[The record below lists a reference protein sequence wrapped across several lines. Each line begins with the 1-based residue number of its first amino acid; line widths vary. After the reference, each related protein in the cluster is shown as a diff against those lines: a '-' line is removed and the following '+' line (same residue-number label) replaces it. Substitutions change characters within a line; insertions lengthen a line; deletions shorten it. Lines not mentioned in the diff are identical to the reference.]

1 MSSYVYMKILES
13 QPRRYDRG
21 LAMLSLG
28 HADRVKERL
37 VAENVRLRDRVLE
50 VGCGTGTVAVLAA
63 RAGAAVTA
71 FDVSA
76 AMLEVAREKV
86 AVEGLGDR
94 VELEE
99 TSISGM
105 DHYPDESFDV
115 VISTL
120 VFSELSP
127 DEQGYVL
134 DHAYRILGS
143 GGRLA
148 LADEARPRTVW
159 MRLLHGLLRVPLLV
173 LTFALTQT
181 STRAVRGLAARVRRA
196 GFIVETEERTA
207 LDSFLYLVAVKEGAG

>member
-21 LAMLSLG
+21 LTLLSLG
-28 HADRVKERL
+28 QADRAKKRL

-50 VGCGTGTVAVLAA
+50 VGCGTGTLAVLAA
-63 RAGAAVTA
+63 RAGAVVTA

-76 AMLEVAREKV
+76 AMLDVAKEKV
-86 AVEGLGDR
+86 AAEGLDDR
-94 VELEE
+94 IEMEVR
-99 TSISGM
+99 SISGM

-134 DHAYRILGS
+134 EHAYRTLS
-143 GGRLA
+143 TGGRLV
-148 LADEARPRTVW
+148 LADEVRPRRAG
-159 MRLLHGLLRVPLLV
+159 MRLLHGLLRIPLLL

-181 STRAVRGLAARVRRA
+181 STRAVRGLTARVRRA
-196 GFIVETEERTA
+196 GFIVETEERTT

>member
-21 LAMLSLG
+21 LALLSLG

-37 VAENVRLRDRVLE
+37 VAENVRPRDRVLE
-50 VGCGTGTVAVLAA
+50 VGCGTGTVVVLAV

-71 FDVSA
+71 FDVSG

-86 AVEGLGDR
+86 AAEGLGDR

-99 TSISGM
+99 ASISGM
-105 DHYPDESFDV
+105 DRYPDESFDV

-181 STRAVRGLAARVRRA
+181 STRAVRGLTTRVRRA
-196 GFIVETEERTA
+196 GFIIETEERTT